1 MRVAAVRQIPN
12 PYPGTAAAPRTSVG
26 ATMPDTVRASANGLR
41 RAIRFALVAVFVAA
55 CTGTPP
61 SSPASPQGTP
71 GPNRPDPGQIAS
83 INGANLLIRGARNLA
98 PAAGDEGLATISQA
112 NATFALD
119 LYRKLAAQSDGNLIV
134 GPHSVWT
141 ALSMVYAGARGET
154 AAEMAD
160 VLHFDRPHDEIT
172 PLLNALDLALA
183 SRNDPGAVD
192 LRVANQVFATPGLP
206 LIDSY
211 LTTLTR
217 DFGAPLAELAFTDP
231 EAAREVINGWAA
243 DRTNDRI
250 KELFPA
256 GSLDP
261 NTVMVLCN
269 AVSLDAA
276 WTYLFDPVDTMV
288 EPFTLA
294 DGTQAD
300 VAMMHFNLY
309 LPLFVEDGLQA
320 VELPYGKGDLS
331 MVVILPDDLDA
342 FAAGLDPDE
351 LNRIFDEISE
361 QGIHLSLPKFS
372 FDSDLGLDETLQAM
386 GIRSAYDAGAADF
399 SGMTGSPGLF
409 LDTVQHDAF
418 IEVDENGTEAHAA
431 TGAAMAASHGPT
443 ITFDRPFFF
452 VIRDR
457 PTGAILFIGR
467 VSDPN
472 GE

>member
-1 MRVAAVRQIPN
+1 MPN
-12 PYPGTAAAPRTSVG
+12 P
-26 ATMPDTVRASANGLR
+26 VRASARNAR
-41 RAIRFALVAVFVAA
+41 RPAHLVLVAVFVAA
-55 CTGTPP
+55 CSGAP
-61 SSPASPQGTP
+61 PASPGPLGATP
-71 GPNRPDPGQIAS
+71 GPGTVDPGQNAS
-83 INGANLLIRGARNLA
+83 IDGANVLIRGARELA
-98 PAAGDEGLATISQA
+98 PAADDEALASISRA
-112 NATFALD
+112 NAAFALD
-119 LYRKLAAQSDGNLIV
+119 LYRELATQSDGNLVV

-154 AAEMAD
+154 ASEMAD
-160 VLHFDRPHDEIT
+160 VLHLDRPQDEVT

-183 SRNDPGAVD
+183 SRNDEGAVD
-192 LRVANQVFATPGLP
+192 LRVANQVFAAPGLP
-206 LIDSY
+206 LVDSY

-217 DFGAPLAELAFTDP
+217 DFGAPLAELAFSDP
-231 EAAREVINGWAA
+231 EAAREVINAWAA
-243 DRTNDRI
+243 ERTNDRI

-261 NTVMVLCN
+261 STVMVLCN
-269 AVSLDAA
+269 AVSMDAA
-276 WTYLFDPVDTMV
+276 WTYLFDPVETMV

-294 DGTQAD
+294 DGTETD

-309 LPLFVEDGLQA
+309 LPLMSEVGLQA

-331 MVVILPDDLDA
+331 MVAILPDDLDTFSA
-342 FAAGLDPDE
+342 QLDAERLD
-351 LNRIFDEISE
+351 RIFGAIED

-372 FDSDLGLDETLQAM
+372 FDSDLELDATLQGM
-386 GIRSAYDAGAADF
+386 GIHSAYDAGAADF
-399 SGMTGSPGLF
+399 SGMTGEPGLF
-409 LDTVQHDAF
+409 LQTVQHDAF

-431 TGAAMAASHGPT
+431 TGAGMAASHGPT

-457 PTGAILFIGR
+457 ETGAILFIGR

>member
-1 MRVAAVRQIPN
+1 MPN
-12 PYPGTAAAPRTSVG
+12 
-26 ATMPDTVRASANGLR
+26 TVRASATVIR
-41 RAIRFALVAVFVAA
+41 RAVHVALVAAFVVACSAA
-55 CTGTPP
+55 PP
-61 SSPASPQGTP
+61 ASPGSPQGTP
-71 GPNRPDPGQIAS
+71 GPGGPDSGQIAS
-83 INGANLLIRGARNLA
+83 IDGANLLVRGARDLA
-98 PAAGDEGLATISQA
+98 PAADDQALATISRA

-119 LYRKLAAQSDGNLIV
+119 LYRELAAQSDGNLIV

-160 VLHFDRPHDEIT
+160 VLHFDRPQDEIT

-192 LRVANQVFATPGLP
+192 LRVANQVFAAPGLP
-206 LIDSY
+206 LLDSY

-217 DFGAPLAELAFTDP
+217 DFGAPLAELAFNDP

-261 NTVMVLCN
+261 STVMVLCN
-269 AVSLDAA
+269 AVSMDAA
-276 WTYLFDPVDTMV
+276 WTYLFDPVDTRV

-294 DGTQAD
+294 VGTATD
-300 VAMMHFNLY
+300 VAMMHFDLY
-309 LPLFVEDGLQA
+309 LPLMSEAGLQA
-320 VELPYGKGDLS
+320 VELPYGSGDLS

-342 FAAGLDPDE
+342 FSAELDPERLD
-351 LNRIFDEISE
+351 RILGAITE

-372 FDSDLGLDETLQAM
+372 FDSDLDLDATLQAL
-386 GIRSAYDAGAADF
+386 GIRSAYAGADF
-399 SGMTGSPGLF
+399 SGMTVDRGLF
-409 LDTVQHDAF
+409 LQTVQHDAF

-431 TGAAMAASHGPT
+431 TGAGMAASHGPT

>member
-1 MRVAAVRQIPN
+1 MPN
-12 PYPGTAAAPRTSVG
+12 
-26 ATMPDTVRASANGLR
+26 TVRASAKGIR
-41 RAIRFALVAVFVAA
+41 RAAHLVLVAVFVAA
-55 CTGTPP
+55 CSGAPP
-61 SSPASPQGTP
+61 SSPGGPVEKPDP
-71 GPNRPDPGQIAS
+71 GKANPGQIAS
-83 INGANLLIRGARNLA
+83 IDGANLLVRGARDIA
-98 PAAGDEGLATISQA
+98 PAADDEALASISRA
-112 NATFALD
+112 NAAFALD
-119 LYRKLAAQSDGNLIV
+119 LYRELAAQSDGNLII

-141 ALSMVYAGARGET
+141 ALSMVYAGAGGET
-154 AAEMAD
+154 AREMAD
-160 VLHFDRPHDEIT
+160 VLHFDRPLDEVT

-206 LIDSY
+206 LHDSY

-217 DFGAPLAELAFTDP
+217 DFGAPLAELAFSDP
-231 EAAREVINGWAA
+231 EAARQVINDWAA

-256 GSLDP
+256 GSLDAS
-261 NTVMVLCN
+261 TVMVLCN
-269 AVSLDAA
+269 AVSMDAA

-294 DGTQAD
+294 DGTRTD

-309 LPLFVEDGLQA
+309 LPLMNEDALQA

-331 MVVILPDDLDA
+331 MVVILPEDLDA
-342 FAAGLDPDE
+342 FADALDPGE
-351 LNRIFDEISE
+351 LDRIFGEIE
-361 QGIHLSLPKFS
+361 ERGIHLSLPKFS

-386 GIRSAYDAGAADF
+386 GIRSAYGADADF
-399 SGMTGSPGLF
+399 SGMTGERGLF
-409 LDTVQHDAF
+409 LQTVQHDAF

-431 TGAAMAASHGPT
+431 TGAGMALSHGPT

-457 PTGAILFIGR
+457 PTGAILFMGH

>member
-1 MRVAAVRQIPN
+1 
-12 PYPGTAAAPRTSVG
+12 
-26 ATMPDTVRASANGLR
+26 MPDPSRASASGMR
-41 RAIRFALVAVFVAA
+41 HAMHIALVALFVAA
-55 CTGTPP
+55 CSGAP
-61 SSPASPQGTP
+61 PASPGSLASP
-71 GPNRPDPGQIAS
+71 GSPQTTLEPGRPDPGQIAS
-83 INGANLLIRGARNLA
+83 IDGANLLVRGARDLA
-98 PAAGDEGLATISQA
+98 PAVDDEALATISRA

-119 LYRKLAAQSDGNLIV
+119 LYRELATTADGNLIV

-154 AAEMAD
+154 ASEMAD
-160 VLHFDRPHDEIT
+160 VLHFDRPQDEIT

-183 SRNDPGAVD
+183 ARNDPGAVD
-192 LRVANQVFATPGLP
+192 LRVANQVFAAPGLP

-211 LTTLTR
+211 LATLTR
-217 DFGAPLAELAFTDP
+217 DFGAPLAELAFSDP
-231 EAAREVINGWAA
+231 EAARQVINGWAA

-256 GSLDP
+256 GSLHP
-261 NTVMVLCN
+261 RTAMVLCN
-269 AVSLDAA
+269 AVSMDAA

-294 DGTQAD
+294 DGTETD
-300 VAMMHFNLY
+300 VAMMHFDLY
-309 LPLFVEDGLQA
+309 LPLLSEEGLQA
-320 VELPYGKGDLS
+320 VELPYGTGDLS
-331 MVVILPDDLDA
+331 MVVILPDNLDA
-342 FAAGLDPDE
+342 FAAELDPDG
-351 LNRIFDEISE
+351 LDRIFGAIEE

-372 FDSDLGLDETLQAM
+372 FDSDLDLDATLQAL
-386 GIRSAYDAGAADF
+386 GIRSAYGDADF

-431 TGAAMAASHGPT
+431 TGAGMALSHGPT

>member
-1 MRVAAVRQIPN
+1 
-12 PYPGTAAAPRTSVG
+12 
-26 ATMPDTVRASANGLR
+26 MPDTVRASATVIS
-41 RAIRFALVAVFVAA
+41 RAVHVALVAVFVAA
-55 CTGTPP
+55 CSGAP
-61 SSPASPQGTP
+61 PASPGSPQATP

-83 INGANLLIRGARNLA
+83 IDGADLLIRGARDIA
-98 PAAGDEGLATISQA
+98 PAADDEALVAISQA

-119 LYRKLAAQSDGNLIV
+119 LYRELANDSDGNLIV

-154 AAEMAD
+154 ATEMAD
-160 VLHFDRPHDEIT
+160 VLHFDRPQEEIT

-183 SRNDPGAVD
+183 ARNDPGAVD
-192 LRVANQVFATPGLP
+192 LRVANQVFAAPGLP

-211 LTTLTR
+211 LATLTR
-217 DFGAPLAELAFTDP
+217 DFGAPLAELAFSDP

-256 GSLDP
+256 GSLTP
-261 NTVMVLCN
+261 STVMVLCN
-269 AVSLDAA
+269 AVSMDAA

-294 DGTQAD
+294 DGTKAD

-309 LPLFVEDGLQA
+309 LPLLSEVGLEA

-342 FAAGLDPDE
+342 FSAELDAERLD
-351 LNRIFDEISE
+351 RIFGGIEE

-372 FDSDLGLDETLQAM
+372 FDSDLDLDATLQTL
-386 GIRSAYDAGAADF
+386 GIRSAYGAADF
-399 SGMTGSPGLF
+399 SGMTGDPGLF
-409 LDTVQHDAF
+409 LQTVQHDAF

>member
-1 MRVAAVRQIPN
+1 MRKA
-12 PYPGTAAAPRTSVG
+12 
-26 ATMPDTVRASANGLR
+26 VRASAMEIR
-41 RAIRFALVAVFVAA
+41 RAVHLVVVAVFVAA
-55 CTGTPP
+55 CSGAP
-61 SSPASPQGTP
+61 PASHGSPDATL
-71 GPNRPDPGQIAS
+71 GPKRTDPGEIAS
-83 INGANLLIRGARNLA
+83 IDGANLLIRGARDVA
-98 PAAGDEGLATISQA
+98 PAAGDEALATISRA

-119 LYRKLAAQSDGNLIV
+119 LYRELAGQSDGNLIV

-154 AAEMAD
+154 ASEMAD
-160 VLHFDRPHDEIT
+160 VLHFDGPQDEVT

-192 LRVANQVFATPGLP
+192 LRVANQVFAAPGLP

-217 DFGAPLAELAFTDP
+217 DFGAPLAELAFSDP
-231 EAAREVINGWAA
+231 EAARQVINGWAA

-269 AVSLDAA
+269 AVSMDAA
-276 WTYLFDPVDTMV
+276 WTYLFDPASTMG
-288 EPFTLA
+288 EPFRLA
-294 DGTQAD
+294 DGSAID

-309 LPLFVEDGLQA
+309 LPLMSEVGLQA

-342 FAAGLDPDE
+342 FAAELDPDS
-351 LNRIFDEISE
+351 LDRIFDTIEE

-372 FDSDLGLDETLQAM
+372 FDSDLGLDATLQAM
-386 GIRSAYDAGAADF
+386 GIRSAYDPGAADF
-399 SGMTGSPGLF
+399 SGMTGERGLW

-431 TGAAMAASHGPT
+431 TGAAMAASHGPS

-457 PTGAILFIGR
+457 ATGAILFLGR

-472 GE
+472 GV

>member
-1 MRVAAVRQIPN
+1 
-12 PYPGTAAAPRTSVG
+12 
-26 ATMPDTVRASANGLR
+26 MPDTVRASAMGLR
-41 RAIRFALVAVFVAA
+41 RAAHLVLVAVFVAA
-55 CTGTPP
+55 CAGAP
-61 SSPASPQGTP
+61 PASPKPPVAKPEP
-71 GPNRPDPGQIAS
+71 GKGSPGQVAS
-83 INGANLLIRGARNLA
+83 IDGANLLVRGTRNTA
-98 PAAGDEGLATISQA
+98 PRTADAGLAAISEA
-112 NATFALD
+112 NAAFALD
-119 LYRKLAAQSDGNLIV
+119 LYRELATQSDGNLVV

-141 ALSMVYAGARGET
+141 ALSMVFAGARGET

-160 VLHFDRPHDEIT
+160 VLHFDRPQDEIT

-192 LRVANQVFATPGLP
+192 LRVANQVFAAPGLP

-217 DFGAPLAELAFTDP
+217 DFGAPLAELAFSDP
-231 EAAREVINGWAA
+231 EAARQVINGWVA

-250 KELFPA
+250 KELFPPE
-256 GSLDP
+256 SLDP
-261 NTVMVLCN
+261 STVMVLCN
-269 AVSLDAA
+269 AVSMDAA
-276 WTYLFDPVDTMV
+276 WTYLFDPVNTTV

-294 DGTQAD
+294 DGTPTD
-300 VAMMHFNLY
+300 VAMMHFGLY
-309 LPLFVEDGLQA
+309 LPLLVEEGLAA

-331 MVVILPDDLDA
+331 MVVILPEDLNA
-342 FAAGLDPDE
+342 FAAGLDPKGLD
-351 LNRIFDEISE
+351 RIFGAIEE

-372 FDSDLGLDETLQAM
+372 FDSDLGLDHTLKAM
-386 GIRSAYDAGAADF
+386 GIRSAYDPGTADF
-399 SGMTGSPGLF
+399 SGMTGAAGLW
-409 LDTVQHDAF
+409 LQTVQHDAF

-443 ITFDRPFFF
+443 IMFDRPFFF

-457 PTGAILFIGR
+457 PTGAILFLGR